1 MVSMCKEKKAYIQPS
16 VELYAVTHILLDGSH
31 VDGGGGGDPYTEG
44 LAKGF
49 DFNNIEWYSVNDV
62 GDKIT
67 KEFDIDT
74 RMWYE

>member
-31 VDGGGGGDPYTEG
+31 
-44 LAKGF
+44 
-49 DFNNIEWYSVNDV
+49 SVNEV

-74 RMWYE
+74 RMWYDK